1 MSFLSIIAAASTAA
15 ESAAESIAETVAET
29 AAEVELSHPW
39 YQRICLRLC
48 HARASSVNHFNGDR
62 TCCYD
67 CCSSVSDHPY
77 EKPFPF

>member
-29 AAEVELSHPW
+29 AAEGGAVTSMVPEDFAFD
-39 YQRICLRLC
+39 YAMR
-48 HARASSVNHFNGDR
+48 VNHSYGDR